1 MWYCSQAATDEIVM
15 MTHAGPEEERNR
27 AGIYSLTALKLFQ

>member
-15 MTHAGPEEERNR
+15 MTPAHCARMLGYLGGEH
-27 AGIYSLTALKLFQ
+27 L